1 MTYRRTTNYLVLAAI
16 LSLGAGRASADEPES
31 KNRSDAKERLARGL
45 HLSENGDYDGALE
58 ELQRAN
64 ELDPSRFTRYQI
76 ALTYMAMGKPVEAAD
91 AFDDVLEDK
100 GSLKPELVERARAAM
115 QEQQSHIGL
124 LDVKSN
130 VPASIEIDGV
140 HAGDTPLQEP
150 LEVAAGE
157 HMVWVVAPGHVPA
170 RQTATVEGKGRMDLT
185 FELQPTEAALAY
197 VTVYSPLLG
206 AEVRIDDEVVGKTPL
221 SVPIGVLP
229 GKRTIELRRPGYM
242 DAYRTADLAPGARM
256 TVAFDPDEDKS
267 EEAGRGRLLIMADAG
282 EVKLTIDGRGRG
294 VYRKPITL
302 PAGPHV
308 VKIASPGFE
317 PMQRKVDIRA
327 GNDEE
332 VKVSLRPT
340 VKARAAVASRS
351 QSFKTWATAAIVT
364 GAVVSAA
371 SIGLIAWG
379 QSKLPGAQDQLS
391 AVQKDAAPGSNG
403 SCDPNLNLSDVAQK
417 NCRYLMSEAQ
427 NRVDKYSN
435 LRLGG
440 IIGTVS
446 GVAIV
451 GAGIALLYM
460 GPDSEEEPRREHK
473 EAFVDDLLPVLSA
486 TPDGATLSLRA
497 RF

>member
-1 MTYRRTTNYLVLAAI
+1 MTYRRTSYYLALTAT
-16 LSLGAGRASADEPES
+16 LFLGAGRAAADEPES
-31 KNRSDAKERLARGL
+31 KNRSDAKERLERGL
-45 HLSENGDYDGALE
+45 HLLENGDYDGALE

-64 ELDPSRFTRYQI
+64 ELAPSRFAQYQI
-76 ALTYMAMGKPVEAAD
+76 ATTYMAMGKPVEAVD
-91 AFDDVLEDK
+91 AFDDVLSDK
-100 GSLKPELVERARAAM
+100 GPLKPELVERARAAM

-124 LDVKSN
+124 IDVKSN
-130 VPASIEIDGV
+130 VPAAIEIDGQ

-157 HMVWVVAPGHVPA
+157 HVVWVVAPGHAPA
-170 RQTATVEGKGRMDLT
+170 RQTATVEGKGRVDLT

-197 VTVYSPLLG
+197 VTVYSPLMG
-206 AEVRIDDEVVGKTPL
+206 AEVRIDDEVMGKTPL
-221 SVPIGVLP
+221 TVPIAVLP
-229 GKRTIELRRPGYM
+229 GKRTIELRRAGYM

-267 EEAGRGRLLIMADAG
+267 EDAGRGRLLIMADAG

-294 VYRKPITL
+294 VYHGPITL

-308 VKIASPGFE
+308 VKIASAGFE
-317 PMQRKVDIRA
+317 PMHRKVDIRA

-340 VKARAAVASRS
+340 AKSRAAVASRS
-351 QSFKTWATAAIVT
+351 RSFKTWATAAIVT
-364 GAVVSAA
+364 GAVVTAA

-379 QSKLPGAQDQLS
+379 QSKLPAAQDKLS
-391 AVQKDAAPGSNG
+391 ATQKDAVPGGDG
-403 SCDPNLNLSDVAQK
+403 SCDPNHNLSDVSAK
-417 NCRYLMSEAQ
+417 LCRDQLLDAQ

-440 IIGTVS
+440 IIGTVG
-446 GVAIV
+446 GVAIA

-473 EAFVDDLLPVLSA
+473 EAFVDELLPVLAA